1 MATQSSKPS
10 LARRWENYQPSK
22 SALFWACAATVV
34 ATMIIGFSWGGWV
47 TGGTSRSLATTAG
60 DVARGELASAICVDR
75 FNAAPDAAAK
85 RVEFKALT
93 DSYKKRQFIETGGWA
108 TMPGKTSP
116 DRLGVESCAVA
127 LAA

>member
-10 LARRWENYQPSK
+10 LARRWEDYQPSK
-22 SALFWACAATVV
+22 SALFWACAVTAV
-34 ATMIIGFSWGGWV
+34 ATMTIGFSWGGWV

-60 DVARGELASAICVDR
+60 DVARGELASAIWVDR

-116 DRLGVESCAVA
+116 DLGVESCAVA